1 MGLGVSMS
9 GLLHSKNFTEPDYN
23 VCCTAFTHNDPHLAA
38 MLRALERPGM
48 PHSSLYVGASATSSN
63 STLAFSNLR
72 MCEGGS
78 EEGSK
83 GTRVWGTGNGDG
95 EGGRETGIL
104 IKGTGRR
111 SVGSAGMHP
120 RTWHPRT

>member
-72 MCEGGS
+72 
-78 EEGSK
+78 
-83 GTRVWGTGNGDG
+83 TRRG
-95 EGGRETGIL
+95 EGGAG
-104 IKGTGRR
+104 GGRAEVWNR
-111 SVGSAGMHP
+111 GQAV
-120 RTWHPRT
+120 

>member
-1 MGLGVSMS
+1 MS
-9 GLLHSKNFTEPDYN
+9 NEWGEVAEMCGSGREQVGFVTLCKTSLSLTETWVVTCRAESN
-23 VCCTAFTHNDPHLAA
+23 PHLAA

-78 EEGSK
+78 EEGGSEEERE
-83 GTRVWGTGNGDG
+83 GFFWGGYK
-95 EGGRETGIL
+95 E
-104 IKGTGRR
+104 
-111 SVGSAGMHP
+111 
-120 RTWHPRT
+120 